1 MKNEAAIRICAR
13 RSAVCDPRRSPV
25 YSQTTTRPARASMR
39 LSAPKPISAIELA
52 ARPAPIAIAN
62 STTCQ
67 AMPPQASMRARYSSL
82 FRSTDGRIAPSWTRP
97 PPCSDMSHGGRQDGR
112 HQRAPLLSEC
122 VDDHLPLAARTNEP
136 AASQRARVMRDEVL
150 GALDDPGEA
159 AHAELARVE
168 QRCGKRQTRRIRES
182 LRPRGRD
189 LRGAGGETPLP
200 EPLGRRKV
208 EAEEVAAVVGHE
220 NILMDVRVFASGLD
234 VHACGIASYRGPRA
248 PPNSFASRPW
258 KCPNALLEY
267 SSDNL
272 NLWRPARRRWRCS
285 MRWRRWRKQ

>member
-1 MKNEAAIRICAR
+1 
-13 RSAVCDPRRSPV
+13 
-25 YSQTTTRPARASMR
+25 
-39 LSAPKPISAIELA
+39 
-52 ARPAPIAIAN
+52 
-62 STTCQ
+62 
-67 AMPPQASMRARYSSL
+67 
-82 FRSTDGRIAPSWTRP
+82 TDGRIAPSWTRP

-150 GALDDPGEA
+150 GALDDPGEV
-159 AHAELARVE
+159 AHAELVGVE

-189 LRGAGGETPLP
+189 LRGAGGETPVP

-208 EAEEVAAVVGHE
+208 EAEQVAAVVGHE
-220 NILMDVRVFASGLD
+220 NILMDVRVFTSGLD
-234 VHACGIASYRGPRA
+234 VHACGIASYRGPASTAKFIRVSTWEI
-248 PPNSFASRPW
+248 PNS
-258 KCPNALLEY
+258 LLEY

-272 NLWRPARRRWRCS
+272 SLWRPAR
-285 MRWRRWRKQ
+285 